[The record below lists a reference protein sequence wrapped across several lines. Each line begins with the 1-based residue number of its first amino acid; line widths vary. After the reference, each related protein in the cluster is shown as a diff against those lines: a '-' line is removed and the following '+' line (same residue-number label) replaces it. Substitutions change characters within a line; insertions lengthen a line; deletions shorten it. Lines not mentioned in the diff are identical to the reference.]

1 MNKTDASLRRYLREV
16 KSWLPCGG
24 NLKRTILDKIRGTVM
39 DYLTENPQG
48 DYAALVARFGTP
60 QQIASA
66 YVDET
71 DTPELL
77 RSLRIKRRVVTIIG
91 AAAIVVVVL
100 WAGVVTLSFVY
111 NVNATNGYFVDE
123 LVVGTEVRL
132 D

>member
-1 MNKTDASLRRYLREV
+1 MPPWWPGS
-16 KSWLPCGG
+16 
-24 NLKRTILDKIRGTVM
+24 
-39 DYLTENPQG
+39 
-48 DYAALVARFGTP
+48 
-60 QQIASA
+60 SA

>member
-111 NVNATNGYFVDE
+111 NVNATNGYFVE